1 MTSAFHTAS
10 ARTSFARAV
19 LAAGTAVL
27 IALASLPW
35 VATAAVEAF
44 RAVVTVLRG
53 AGHGLLSVED
63 GFVTAMA
70 VTAAAIPLP
79 ALVAF
84 AVPTDSRRA
93 TGWAALGAMVLGG
106 LLALRTSTP
115 GTTWVSVVIA
125 IVVGLALGWL
135 VLAAMRA
142 PLAPATPRS
151 RRVAGWAIGV
161 YGVGVLFVGFAGF
174 PVDAGA
180 HPLIIRVLDAAHR
193 VGVPGWFG
201 YGALEFSAN
210 VVFFMP
216 LGLLVVLLVGGRRWW
231 VGGVAGLVVSASIEI
246 GQAVFLPARFASLD
260 DVLSNTSG
268 AVIGALVGV
277 VVLGWGGRRRA
288 R

>member
-1 MTSAFHTAS
+1 MTSAFRTAS

-19 LAAGTAVL
+19 LAVGTAVL

-35 VATAAVEAF
+35 VATAAVEVF
-44 RAVVTVLRG
+44 HAVVTVLRG

-70 VTAAAIPLP
+70 VTAVTIPLP
-79 ALVAF
+79 ALVAS
-84 AVPTDSRRA
+84 AVPTDARRA
-93 TGWAALGAMVLGG
+93 TGWAALGTVLIVTVV
-106 LLALRTSTP
+106 AIRTPTP
-115 GTTWVSVVIA
+115 GATWVSLVLASGI
-125 IVVGLALGWL
+125 GLLLGWL
-135 VLAAMRA
+135 VLSAVRGRA
-142 PLAPATPRS
+142 VPATARS
-151 RRVAGWAIGV
+151 RRTATWLIGA
-161 YGVGVLFVGFAGF
+161 YGVGVLIVGFAGS

-180 HPLIIRVLDAAHR
+180 HPFIIRVLDAAHR

-210 VVFFMP
+210 VVFFVP

-231 VGGVAGLVVSASIEI
+231 VGGVAGLVVSACIET

-277 VVLGWGGRRRA
+277 VVLGWGARRRA

>member
-1 MTSAFHTAS
+1 MTSAFRTAS

-35 VATAAVEAF
+35 VATAAVEVF
-44 RAVVTVLRG
+44 HAVVTELRG

-63 GFVTAMA
+63 GFATAMA
-70 VTAAAIPLP
+70 VTAVTIPLP
-79 ALVAF
+79 ALVAS
-84 AVPTDSRRA
+84 AVPTDARRA
-93 TGWAALGAMVLGG
+93 TGWAALGSVVLGG
-106 LLALRTSTP
+106 LLALRSPAP
-115 GTTWVSVVIA
+115 GATWVSVVVA
-125 IVVGLALGWL
+125 ILVGLALGWL

-151 RRVAGWAIGV
+151 RRIAAWVIGV
-161 YGVGVLFVGFAGF
+161 YGVGVLFVGFAGS

-180 HPLIIRVLDAAHR
+180 HPLVIRALDASHR

-201 YGALEFSAN
+201 YGALEFTAN
-210 VVFFMP
+210 ALFFLP
-216 LGLLVVLLVGGRRWW
+216 LGLLVVLLVGARRWW
-231 VGGVAGLVVSASIEI
+231 VGAAAGLVLSACIET

-277 VVLGWGGRRRA
+277 VVLGWGARRRVC
-288 R
+288 